1 MWVCKMCRGEIC
13 AWDRILRFL
22 SPLKCNLR
30 MDSRVRDRS
39 LAIVTRESFNRLSIR
54 NFKEEM
60 VGAIRFA
67 FIGYFY

>member
-1 MWVCKMCRGEIC
+1 MGTAFSDFYPW
-13 AWDRILRFL
+13 
-22 SPLKCNLR
+22 LKCNLR
-30 MDSRVRDRS
+30 MNSRVRDRS